1 MPKRNL
7 TNDYKDCHLIKL
19 DPRDARS
26 PIVVTQEGCAPDDPL
41 CKTRLFY
48 LQRDGQWI
56 DEIARST
63 RPDNE
68 AGEIVF
74 EGAGEAVQLLSSL
87 FGKPRIRAVPT
98 TDADA
103 EAYIAKA
110 KSYASTEAAYKDFL
124 TRYRAAK
131 GKA

>member
-19 DPRDARS
+19 DPHDSHS
-26 PIVVTQEGCAPDDPL
+26 PIVVTQEGCSPDDPL
-41 CKTRLFY
+41 VKTRLFY

-63 RPDNE
+63 RPDSE
-68 AGEIVF
+68 AGEIIF
-74 EGAGEAVQLLSSL
+74 ENAGEAMKLLSSL
-87 FGKPRIRAVPT
+87 FGRPRVRAVPT
-98 TDADA
+98 TEADA

-110 KSYASTEAAYKDFL
+110 RSYPSTEVAYRDFL
-124 TRYRAAK
+124 NRYRAAK
-131 GKA
+131 RK